1 MNEERMQ
8 ILRMIA
14 EKKISAEDG
23 AKLLA
28 ALKPRPARPPTP
40 PVPPVP
46 PGEIP
51 SLSGR
56 WFRVRVTDMKTGR
69 RKVNVNI
76 PLGLVNAGLK
86 LGARFGTSNF
96 DMNEVIAAIREGA
109 SGKIIEMEDAEDGER
124 VEVFVE

>member
-28 ALKPRPARPPTP
+28 ALKPRPTRPPSSP
-40 PVPPVP
+40 PPP
-46 PGEIP
+46 PGDLAT
-51 SLSGR
+51 LSGR